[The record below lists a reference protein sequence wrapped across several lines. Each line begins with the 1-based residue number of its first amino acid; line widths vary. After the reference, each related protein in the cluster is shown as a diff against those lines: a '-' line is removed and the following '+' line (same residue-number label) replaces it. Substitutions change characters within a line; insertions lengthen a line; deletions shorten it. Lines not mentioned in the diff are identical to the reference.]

1 MARFELKRRSGMIAS
16 SEIWNAEFKVR
27 SLHLNTLKSVKFC
40 FVHCFSF
47 AQSLSLLNFMG

>member
-1 MARFELKRRSGMIAS
+1 MIAS
-16 SEIWNAEFKVR
+16 SQIWNAEFKVR